1 MQRVSQHLD
10 NNDERSELYNAVD
23 DGHRARNGE
32 IRGMVVT
39 VEENNA
45 ANDTLQFPNE
55 EELLDAANMTLVSGN
70 QNYVASSTNTSISTA
85 MVNNEH
91 RLNIAKETKKVLSEV
106 KSIVKTKMFRMVK
119 FILNEGQMAWDNP
132 RFAVQILN
140 KLGVEGD
147 EKRKRVWNNCRQHAN
162 LALREKRAAVSAAV
176 KHGVVGKLGRISR
189 VCVVR

>member
-1 MQRVSQHLD
+1 MD
-10 NNDERSELYNAVD
+10 KADKRSELYNAVD
-23 DGHRARNGE
+23 DNDRARNGE

-55 EELLDAANMTLVSGN
+55 EELLDAANVTLVSGN

-147 EKRKRVWNNCRQHAN
+147 ENRKRVWNNCRQHAS

-176 KHGVVGKLGRISR
+176 KHGVVGKLRGISR